1 MSRKKKSNTPK
12 ENPLP
17 DVRVILFTG
26 KGGVGKTSVA
36 AATSVLSSKLDHGTL
51 IMSTDAAHSLSDSFD
66 MRIGSEPT
74 QIKKNLWGV
83 EIDINEQVSRHW
95 GSIHDFL
102 TRFLKHR
109 GFDSIIA
116 DELAIMP
123 GMEEIFSL
131 LAVRH
136 YAEDKRFDTII
147 IDCAP
152 TADTARLLAIPD
164 VAQWYMEK
172 VFQIERKVIKT
183 IRPVAQR
190 IIDAPLPTE
199 TVFDS
204 VELLYHAILGVRDLL
219 IDRTRTTIRMVVNP
233 EKMVIK
239 EAQKAYTFL
248 CLFDFGIDAVVV
260 NRLLPESVTDPFY
273 DKWREIQTAHM
284 AVIKESFMPLPI
296 LTAHFWDEEIIGYN
310 LLLKMAKEIYGKKD
324 PTKILHKDKPI
335 KIRSREGHYAMEIP
349 LPFAQHEDMETW
361 ISGDELVI
369 KFKNFKRNIILPRS
383 LVKQELSKAE
393 LKDQTLTLYFEGEPN
408 A

>member
-1 MSRKKKSNTPK
+1 MSGLFCLRVK
-12 ENPLP
+12 EGLE
-17 DVRVILFTG
+17 
-26 KGGVGKTSVA
+26 KTSVA

-172 VFQIERKVIKT
+172 
-183 IRPVAQR
+183 
-190 IIDAPLPTE
+190 
-199 TVFDS
+199 S
-204 VELLYHAILGVRDLL
+204 VSD
-219 IDRTRTTIRMVVNP
+219 
-233 EKMVIK
+233 
-239 EAQKAYTFL
+239 
-248 CLFDFGIDAVVV
+248 
-260 NRLLPESVTDPFY
+260 
-273 DKWREIQTAHM
+273 
-284 AVIKESFMPLPI
+284 
-296 LTAHFWDEEIIGYN
+296 
-310 LLLKMAKEIYGKKD
+310 
-324 PTKILHKDKPI
+324 
-335 KIRSREGHYAMEIP
+335 
-349 LPFAQHEDMETW
+349 
-361 ISGDELVI
+361 
-369 KFKNFKRNIILPRS
+369 
-383 LVKQELSKAE
+383 
-393 LKDQTLTLYFEGEPN
+393 
-408 A
+408 